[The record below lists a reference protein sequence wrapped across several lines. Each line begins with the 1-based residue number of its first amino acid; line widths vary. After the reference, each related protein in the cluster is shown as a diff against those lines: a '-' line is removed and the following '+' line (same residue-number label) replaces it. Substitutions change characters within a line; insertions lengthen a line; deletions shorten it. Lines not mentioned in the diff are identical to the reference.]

1 MTNGPQGERESRPVG
16 PPGEPNVMIDANALV
31 AYCDS
36 LLEAGSFA
44 DYSPNGLQVEGRRP
58 IRLLV
63 SGVTA
68 CAALIDE
75 AGKLGADALLVHH
88 GWFWKGEDP
97 RLVGPK
103 GRRARTLMAS
113 GASLIAYHLPLDAHP
128 LYGNNATLGR
138 CLGILDAQ
146 GSAIG
151 NGLVWS
157 GRLEHPLAPG
167 EWASSVG
174 RQLNRQ
180 TTLVDPGVAA
190 VERVA
195 WCTGGGQGYL
205 ESAAE
210 LGVDA
215 FLSGEISEQTT
226 HLAREIGIAYLAAGH
241 HATERYGVQA
251 LGAHLAERFGLE
263 HHFIEI
269 ENPA

>member
-1 MTNGPQGERESRPVG
+1 
-16 PPGEPNVMIDANALV
+16 MIDPQTLC
-31 AYCDS
+31 AYCDT
-36 LLEAGSFA
+36 LLDSAAFV
-44 DYSPNGLQVEGRRP
+44 DYAPNGLQVEGERPVRR
-58 IRLLV
+58 LV

-68 CAALIDE
+68 CAALIE
-75 AGKLGADALLVHH
+75 AAVAADADALLVHH

-103 GRRARTLMAS
+103 GRRARGLIKG

-138 CLGILDAQ
+138 HLGIHEAQ
-146 GSAIG
+146 ASPVA
-151 NGLVWS
+151 NGLVWT
-157 GRLEHPLAPG
+157 GRLASPRTPG
-167 EWASSVG
+167 DWAEQVSERLG
-174 RQLNRQ
+174 RRSM
-180 TTLVDPGVAA
+180 LVDPGLA
-190 VERVA
+190 VIERIA

-205 ESAAE
+205 EAAAG

-226 HLAREIGIAYLAAGH
+226 HLARELGIAYLAAGH

-251 LGAHLAERFGLE
+251 LGTHLAERFSLQ
-263 HHFIEI
+263 HLFIEI